1 MARRLRSR
9 KPKPKIIRG
18 RVSTKALYSQR
29 LEQHIL
35 ARHRETSFKTP
46 YKLTKKTKKGFK
58 TYYEKRFENEMVKF
72 VKDSRRN
79 RWGNKYIFQTKV
91 SINVKGRR
99 LKQYISLPRRKIS
112 SLKSAKKYAKQYMD
126 RILKLC
132 DKYMRRGGFKS
143 ITIKGMRGE
152 AVKRQGKVETARSA
166 RAYASRGR
174 RKK

>member
-1 MARRLRSR
+1 MRRSR
-9 KPKPKIIRG
+9 PKKPKITRQ
-18 RVSTKALYSQR
+18 RVSKKALYSQR

-35 ARHRETSFKTP
+35 AHHRVTDFKTP
-46 YKLTKKTKKGFK
+46 YKLTKKTKKGFR
-58 TYYEKRFENEMVKF
+58 TYYERRFENEMVKF
-72 VKDSRRN
+72 VKDSRKN

-91 SINVKGRR
+91 SINVRGRR

-152 AVKRQGKVETARSA
+152 AVKKVSSKVRSS
-166 RAYASRGR
+166 RAHAARGR